1 MTLANIVLQKLSEA
15 KPAAGR
21 HELAFTDEASGWSLY
36 VTADRR
42 DDMSLLVWEL
52 SLRRPE
58 NGGDVAAWATRLAAT
73 TTFPIEPLKVVEIDA
88 PRRQAL
94 VRSAN
99 PTQRKDRL
107 FYYELILQ
115 GTGSALVR
123 RFSASQEGVKRE
135 QIAFALTHEA
145 LARLVEELTAD

>member
-21 HELAFTDEASGWSLY
+21 HELAFKDESSSWTLY

-42 DDMSLLVWEL
+42 DEMSVLAWEL

-58 NGGDVAAWATRLAAT
+58 NDGDLAAWATRLVEKVT
-73 TTFPIEPLKVVEIDA
+73 GLSEPLKVIEVDA

-94 VRSAN
+94 LRSAK
-99 PTQRKDRL
+99 PTSRKDKIV
-107 FYYELILQ
+107 YYELILQ

-123 RFSASQEGVKRE
+123 RFRASQQGDKRE
-135 QIAFALTHEA
+135 QIGFALTHEA
-145 LARLVEELTAD
+145 LALLIEELTI